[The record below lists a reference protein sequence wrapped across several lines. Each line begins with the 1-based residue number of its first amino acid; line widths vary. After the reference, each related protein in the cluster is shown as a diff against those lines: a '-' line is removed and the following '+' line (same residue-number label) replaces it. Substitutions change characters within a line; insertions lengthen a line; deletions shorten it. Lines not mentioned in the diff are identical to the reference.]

1 MLKIFSYTSRP
12 YENILTTNNKNLE
25 HKVAQ
30 RILAENGSRRQIERN
45 HVFSVTT
52 ACWRGVAMRQGSLQR
67 GGSILKKGVV
77 VDRRTLPAR
86 KMTARS
92 SYGGRYNRLHGN
104 LGREDTCKD
113 GSLEVL
119 VPSRSL

>member
-1 MLKIFSYTSRP
+1 
-12 YENILTTNNKNLE
+12 
-25 HKVAQ
+25 
-30 RILAENGSRRQIERN
+30 
-45 HVFSVTT
+45 
-52 ACWRGVAMRQGSLQR
+52 MRQGSLQR

-104 LGREDTCKD
+104 LDACKD
-113 GSLEVL
+113 GLLEVL

>member
-1 MLKIFSYTSRP
+1 MESCILGHHSMLERCCNAAEIP
-12 YENILTTNNKNLE
+12 TTR
-25 HKVAQ
+25 
-30 RILAENGSRRQIERN
+30 RIDTKER
-45 HVFSVTT
+45 S
-52 ACWRGVAMRQGSLQR
+52 
-67 GGSILKKGVV
+67 
-77 VDRRTLPAR
+77 RRTLPAR

>member
-1 MLKIFSYTSRP
+1 
-12 YENILTTNNKNLE
+12 
-25 HKVAQ
+25 
-30 RILAENGSRRQIERN
+30 
-45 HVFSVTT
+45 
-52 ACWRGVAMRQGSLQR
+52 MRQGSLQR

-77 VDRRTLPAR
+77 VGLLPAR

-119 VPSRSL
+119 VPSRNL

>member
-1 MLKIFSYTSRP
+1 M
-12 YENILTTNNKNLE
+12 
-25 HKVAQ
+25 Q
-30 RILAENGSRRQIERN
+30 
-45 HVFSVTT
+45 
-52 ACWRGVAMRQGSLQR
+52 QGSLQR

-77 VDRRTLPAR
+77 VDRRAR

-104 LGREDTCKD
+104 LGQEDTCKD

-119 VPSRSL
+119 VPSRTAACSCRKIIVS

>member
-1 MLKIFSYTSRP
+1 
-12 YENILTTNNKNLE
+12 
-25 HKVAQ
+25 
-30 RILAENGSRRQIERN
+30 
-45 HVFSVTT
+45 
-52 ACWRGVAMRQGSLQR
+52 MRQGSLQR

-77 VDRRTLPAR
+77 VDRQTLPAR

-92 SYGGRYNRLHGN
+92 SYGGRYNRLHGS

>member
-1 MLKIFSYTSRP
+1 
-12 YENILTTNNKNLE
+12 
-25 HKVAQ
+25 
-30 RILAENGSRRQIERN
+30 
-45 HVFSVTT
+45 
-52 ACWRGVAMRQGSLQR
+52 MRQGSLQR

-77 VDRRTLPAR
+77 VDRWTLPAR

-92 SYGGRYNRLHGN
+92 SYGGKYNRLHGN
-104 LGREDTCKD
+104 LRREDTCKD

>member
-1 MLKIFSYTSRP
+1 M
-12 YENILTTNNKNLE
+12 
-25 HKVAQ
+25 
-30 RILAENGSRRQIERN
+30 
-45 HVFSVTT
+45 
-52 ACWRGVAMRQGSLQR
+52 WQGSLQR
-67 GGSILKKGVV
+67 GGSILKKGVIV
-77 VDRRTLPAR
+77 ASIVGLLPAR
-86 KMTARS
+86 KMTARC